1 MGAARWRP
9 DDPRTSWPY
18 VNTLSLDTHHQLLA
32 GSSLLLAM
40 PAHSALNHVCAGHW
54 STLERDQGCP
64 GTLGVTTGWDLP
76 PRQTATVGL
85 WALGFPGSPRGPQ
98 DVPGPSGCPRSFPS
112 LGTWSPS
119 PLAQTQA
126 RRPPTLHV
134 PPLASPA
141 GPTVCS
147 PPPQPL
153 PGQCVPKAPPHQP
166 HLSLS
171 TAAPKAAAQEG
182 APQPPE
188 GHPQAGQSHQPS
200 PCPVPVSPDYSR
212 LEWPSYDK
220 AVLPQVPSTAIW
232 ALVRC
237 PPWLSRPG
245 GPCAAQPGA
254 DMNEGCAQPDPEPS
268 GPEIQP
274 PATQRD

>member
-9 DDPRTSWPY
+9 DDPRTSWPH

-112 LGTWSPS
+112 LATWSPS

-147 PPPQPL
+147 PPHSLYQDSVSQKPLLTNLTSPSPQQPL
-153 PGQCVPKAPPHQP
+153 KPLPRKELPNHQKGTLRLGSLTSPHP
-166 HLSLS
+166 ALS
-171 TAAPKAAAQEG
+171 P
-182 APQPPE
+182 
-188 GHPQAGQSHQPS
+188 
-200 PCPVPVSPDYSR
+200 
-212 LEWPSYDK
+212 
-220 AVLPQVPSTAIW
+220 
-232 ALVRC
+232 
-237 PPWLSRPG
+237 
-245 GPCAAQPGA
+245 
-254 DMNEGCAQPDPEPS
+254 
-268 GPEIQP
+268 
-274 PATQRD
+274 